1 MAIRLKNAAGSNID
15 AGEESTLVITATF
28 TDENG
33 DEVIP
38 QTANWTLSDLDG
50 TVINSR
56 TEVDL
61 AAVLASEIDIA
72 LSGDDLALQS
82 ATDTGRRAFL
92 IKATYNSA
100 LANDLPLNEE
110 TQFDINDFVKIT

>member
-1 MAIRLKNAAGSNID
+1 MALRLKDATGANID

-33 DEVIP
+33 DAVTP
-38 QTANWTLSDLDG
+38 QTAKWTLSDLDG

-56 TEVDL
+56 TEV
-61 AAVLASEIDIA
+61 AIGSLASEVDVV

-82 ATDTGRRAFL
+82 TTDTGRRAFL
-92 IKATYNSA
+92 IEATYNSA

-110 TQFDINDFVKIT
+110 VQFDVNDFVKVT

>member
-1 MAIRLKNAAGSNID
+1 MAIRLKNAAGANID
-15 AGEESTLVITATF
+15 AGEESTLIITASF
-28 TDENG
+28 TDEN
-33 DEVIP
+33 DDPVTP
-38 QTANWTLSDLDG
+38 QTAKWTLSDLDG
-50 TVINSR
+50 TVINTR
-56 TEVDL
+56 TEVNI
-61 AAVLASEIDIA
+61 ASLDTEVDIV

-100 LANDLPLNEE
+100 LGNDLPLNEE